1 MSSRMEAEYYRQ
13 KDALRLNKYLS
24 EAGVC
29 SRREADRLIEKGH
42 VTVDGQPAEKGM
54 RIVPGK
60 QEICVGKKVIS
71 GRDKMT
77 VLAVNKP
84 AGIVC
89 TEEKRE
95 RNSIV
100 RFLNYPIRLT
110 YVGRLDKESSGLLL
124 MTNNGDIINRI
135 MRAGNYHEKEYQVR
149 VDKKITAQFLDKMAV
164 GVPILDTVTRPCKIQ
179 QEGAYTF
186 RIILTQGLNRQIR
199 RMCEALGYRVLKL
212 KRLRIMNI
220 SLGDLREGE
229 YRELT
234 EEELN
239 ELSKL
244 TDHSYNEWSQR
255 KQPGA
260 GHGEQEYGE

>member
-110 YVGRLDKESSGLLL
+110 YVGRLDKETEGLLL
-124 MTNNGDIINRI
+124 FTDDGELGHRLT
-135 MRAGNYHEKEYQVR
+135 APKHQVEKEYYAEVEGPLGQEDVAAFREGLTLRDGTRCLPAVLELCSGGCRVTVREGKYHQVR
-149 VDKKITAQFLDKMAV
+149 RMLASRGA
-164 GVPILDTVTRPCKIQ
+164 PVTYLRRER
-179 QEGAYTF
+179 EGG
-186 RIILTQGLNRQIR
+186 LTLG
-199 RMCEALGYRVLKL
+199 ALAP
-212 KRLRIMNI
+212 
-220 SLGDLREGE
+220 GE
-229 YRELT
+229 YRLLLP
-234 EEELN
+234 EEID
-239 ELSKL
+239 KL
-244 TDHSYNEWSQR
+244 L
-255 KQPGA
+255 
-260 GHGEQEYGE
+260 